1 MAETPPRFDH
11 PSVMTVPLF
20 VAAPFG
26 GLPAAAV
33 PAAFALGAVAA
44 AACRSLPSAAW
55 RLAETAAAA
64 ALVAAVATAAHA
76 GVVDVSPTT
85 LPQATL
91 LAFVAF
97 LGLALVR
104 YSRSYLAGERN
115 EGGFAGWLLAT
126 LAGATAV
133 LAAGDLLTLS
143 LAWVATSLALQQL
156 LTFYRRRPLALVA
169 AREKFLVSRLADS
182 CMLTA
187 TALLGMRAGTFDLG
201 ELAAAGARGGLG
213 EEGRVA
219 IGFVAVAA
227 LLKCAQ
233 MPFHGWLLRVMEAP
247 TPVSALLHAGVVNLG
262 GFVLLRLAPLVES
275 APVAQWLLVGIG
287 GLTAAIAALAASA
300 QPSAKAALAWSTCSQ
315 MGFLMAQCGLGLFE
329 MALLHLVAH
338 SAYKAHAFLS
348 AAGAVQRS
356 AADALLPPR
365 SAPTVGARL
374 LAGGAGV
381 ALVAVAALLA
391 GEDLLASPALAV
403 GAAIL
408 ALGLAPLLVQGA
420 GNPLGAV
427 AWRALVATALI
438 AAWIGL
444 HDGLRAAMGL
454 EATPPATWA
463 LAALAAVAMS
473 PLPIV
478 RLLLGARPGSPLVAD
493 LHAFCQR
500 GLFLDEWFTRFALRT
515 WRHSPFA
522 DDAAFV
528 PDLASAPRARGGR

>member
-1 MAETPPRFDH
+1 MTPTL
-11 PSVMTVPLF
+11 S
-20 VAAPFG
+20 AAAPPFG
-26 GLPAAAV
+26 GMPAAAV
-33 PAAFALGAVAA
+33 PAAFALGAIAA
-44 AACRSLPSAAW
+44 AACRSIPAACW
-55 RLAETAAAA
+55 RLAEAAAVA
-64 ALVAAVATAAHA
+64 ALAAAGATAAHA
-76 GVVDVSPTT
+76 VVVGSPTT

-97 LGLALVR
+97 LGLVLVR

-126 LAGATAV
+126 LAGATTV

-156 LTFYRRRPLALVA
+156 LTFHRRRPLALVA
-169 AREKFLVSRLADS
+169 AREKFLVSRCADF

-187 TALLGMRAGTFDLG
+187 TALLGMRAGTLDLA

-213 EEGRVA
+213 DEGRVA

-262 GFVLLRLAPLVES
+262 GFVLLRLAPLVEA
-275 APVAQWLLVGIG
+275 APFAQWLLVGVG

-300 QPSAKAALAWSTCSQ
+300 QPSVKAALAWSTCSQ
-315 MGFLMAQCGLGLFE
+315 MGFLMVQCGLGLFE

-365 SAPTVGARL
+365 STPGVGARL
-374 LAGGAGV
+374 LAAGGGV
-381 ALVAVAALLA
+381 ALVAVAALAA
-391 GEDLLASPALAV
+391 GEGLLASPALAV

-408 ALGLAPLLVQGA
+408 ALGLAPLLVPGP
-420 GNPLGAV
+420 GNPPRALAVRAFVASALAV
-427 AWRALVATALI
+427 AWF
-438 AAWIGL
+438 GL
-444 HDGLRAAMGL
+444 HGGLRAAMGL
-454 EATPPATWA
+454 DAAPPATWA
-463 LAALAAVAMS
+463 LAAAAAIAMA

-478 RLLLGARPGSPLVAD
+478 RLLLAARPGSPLVAD
-493 LHAFCQR
+493 LHALCQR

-515 WRHSPFA
+515 WRHSPFVG
-522 DDAAFV
+522 DAAFV
-528 PDLASAPRARGGR
+528 PDLASAPRARGAR